1 MSAYKTDNVQYL
13 KTKMRRPEAAMLEAQ
28 LVNSINKFKGFKE
41 FTLHILKFSR
51 RLTEATVDAS
61 EGRRL

>member
-1 MSAYKTDNVQYL
+1 
-13 KTKMRRPEAAMLEAQ
+13 MLEAH
-28 LVNSINKFKGFKE
+28 LVNPINKFRGFKQLS
-41 FTLHILKFSR
+41 LHILKLLKFSH